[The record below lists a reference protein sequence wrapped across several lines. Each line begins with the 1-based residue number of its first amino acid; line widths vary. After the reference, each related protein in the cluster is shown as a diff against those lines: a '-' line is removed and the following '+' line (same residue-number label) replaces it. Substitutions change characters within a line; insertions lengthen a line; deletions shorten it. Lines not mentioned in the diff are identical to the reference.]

1 VAETQD
7 QPSGAPAQPAPPPP
21 PPPPIQPVA
30 GVDEAREG
38 VASATAGL
46 EATMQRAAALAD
58 EDRHRQVNDEWST
71 VESLRHVVFVVDLW
85 LSKVVLGEP
94 DPFDPMGLPPT
105 FMPARFPDSSIDPEA
120 RPSFDEVCQVLAG
133 RLARLS
139 TYVDGLTPEELDR
152 PIKAHA
158 GTVAGALSV
167 IFTELKAHTRFINRD
182 LDLITA

>member
-1 VAETQD
+1 MQD
-7 QPSGAPAQPAPPPP
+7 QPSGAPGRPMPP

-58 EDRHRQVNDEWST
+58 DDCHRRVNDEWST

-139 TYVDGLTPEELDR
+139 TYVDGLTAEELDR

-167 IFTELKAHTRFINRD
+167 ILTELKAHTRFIHRD